1 MKKSVIDEYMEK
13 VYVIVIFVITG
24 ACMSAAAIFTAL
36 KVMEYFSDEAVSWTG
51 LLIFVGTTILYFTI
65 SVFLVIFSFKK
76 ENGKRVFQTKMVLPG
91 KIFVSIIIVIQWNF
105 ITYLIP
111 SRDFWAF
118 ISFFLILP
126 ALFLDYKI
134 VSVISGGIIASI
146 VVSWVIEPSRHLP
159 VEDEFFI
166 PDMVLRITLIVLESA
181 ATILLTFLAGRYLVN
196 AKKEEIEKNNNRVQN
211 MLNEI
216 TTMCADLGTAS
227 DILANVSQSE
237 STSSEEISATS
248 ASLYQNSNTILSQAR
263 ASHSNLEQLNNNRA
277 MLNEKMH
284 VVNDFSQNL
293 LKETSANEHSLNE
306 LVEFNTAVMDSTA
319 RTHEVSEKLAD
330 DINRVLSLLGSIND
344 IAFSTNILAI
354 NASIEAAH
362 AGEAGKSFSIVAGE
376 VGSLANRS
384 RSAVNDIEQVIKEV
398 NQSITGMTEI
408 VSDNSEKLGRQ
419 NDSIKT
425 TYSGIQDMISII
437 KQSLAAIEEINRYFE
452 TQKELIENTYSM
464 NEQISA
470 AIEQENHEFGGIN
483 EMISGSTANAEEMA
497 NQVNSLKNMIDK
509 MNVLLASE

>member
-24 ACMSAAAIFTAL
+24 SCVAAASVFSVL
-36 KVMEYFSDEAVSWTG
+36 KLMGNYETLSWTP
-51 LLIFVGTTILYFTI
+51 LLLFAASTVLYLIIGTVFVIKAFPKI
-65 SVFLVIFSFKK
+65 D
-76 ENGKRVFQTKMVLPG
+76 GKRVFNRKMILVG
-91 KIFVSIIIVIQWNF
+91 KIFVFILLTIQWNVL
-105 ITYLIP
+105 TYLVP
-111 SRDFWAF
+111 SRDFWGYIF
-118 ISFFLILP
+118 YFLMLP
-126 ALFLDYKI
+126 SLFLDFKLSCASAGVLI
-134 VSVISGGIIASI
+134 VSTAI
-146 VVSWVIEPSRHLP
+146 SWVIQPECHLP
-159 VEDEFFI
+159 VQDELFI
-166 PDMVLRITLIVLESA
+166 PDMVLRIVSIMLCCGC
-181 ATILLTFLAGRYLVN
+181 ILLLVYFVGHYLVN

-227 DILANVSQSE
+227 NILANVSQSE

-263 ASHSNLEQLNNNRA
+263 ASHSNLEQLNDNRA
-277 MLNEKMH
+277 MLNEKMQA
-284 VVNDFSQNL
+284 VNNFSQNL
-293 LKETSANEHSLNE
+293 LRETSDNEHSLNE

-319 RTHEVSEKLAD
+319 KTREVSEKLAD
-330 DINRVLSLLGSIND
+330 DINSVLSLLSSIND

-362 AGEAGKSFSIVAGE
+362 AGEAGKSFSIVADE

-384 RSAVNDIEQVIKEV
+384 RSAVSDIEQVIKEV
-398 NQSITGMTEI
+398 NQSITDMTGI

-419 NDSIKT
+419 NDSIKI
-425 TYSGIQDMISII
+425 TYSGVQDMISII
-437 KQSLAAIEEINRYFE
+437 KQSLAAIEEINGYFE

-497 NQVNSLKNMIDK
+497 GQVKNLKDMIDK
-509 MNVLLASE
+509 MNVLLADE